1 MSFLAGRLA
10 ATEGAFFTQHSKQA
24 AIALRQKIDSSPSP
38 SSSSPKPSPNNNGF
52 PVILSASEA
61 DVLPEVL
68 RHSLPLQH
76 VPRVPQTQS
85 ATAPSS
91 LAASL
96 NLTLATR
103 EGAKTGGP
111 SGDGLRHGLPVELFA
126 TAPQTFLGP
135 KRWRLETAEVSA
147 LASTA
152 NEARTDINNTTKQ
165 KALMEGYFVVTK
177 AFMVATGLVFGGAL
191 TTAAIAGALLDIQSV
206 KDIRTQGHEYFQ
218 PGVQR
223 LQQSFEPLRLW
234 AQGKCEK
241 WKLPESHR
249 RAIGADFAQSL
260 GVHQMEDGKANSA

>member
-165 KALMEGYFVVTK
+165 KALMEGYFV
-177 AFMVATGLVFGGAL
+177 
-191 TTAAIAGALLDIQSV
+191 